1 MIYYFSI
8 GLCQFVGFT
17 IYLLCQPDGVT
28 PLDILLLFVLAT
40 IWPGTMVAMLVIG
53 IAKCFMLLENQP
65 WMNKKI
71 GGKNE

>member
-8 GLCQFVGFT
+8 GLCQFVGFI
-17 IYLLCQPDGVT
+17 IYQYRQPDGIT
-28 PLDILLLFVLAT
+28 LLDILLSFGMAT